1 MTNTESLFPPKSAA
15 HPTIYAYSETRAEL
29 AGLLK
34 VGYTDRA
41 VETRMAEHYPTKLPD
56 GTMPYRVELV
66 ESAMRPDG
74 SCFLDHDVHRLLK
87 AHGFPCAGGEWFRC
101 GIDDVRAAMR
111 ALESIKGFRSL
122 NKDIATIISNAKE
135 LKKAKAEDA
144 KPTKAEAK
152 ALTEKEKEMKS
163 KRREIQEKLIKF
175 ATRVPIFMYLS
186 DYRERSLKDV
196 VSQLESGLF
205 RAVTGLNVQD
215 FELLVGLNVFNG
227 PLMNDAVFKFK
238 RYEDGSISYTG
249 IDPHAGDAS
258 VGGWDTAMD
267 RATFDALY
275 RGQQASM
282 APTHAFI

>member
-34 VGYTDRA
+34 VGYTDRT

-66 ESAMRPDG
+66 ESAMR
-74 SCFLDHDVHRLLK
+74 
-87 AHGFPCAGGEWFRC
+87 
-101 GIDDVRAAMR
+101 
-111 ALESIKGFRSL
+111 ALESIEGFRSL

-144 KPTKAEAK
+144 KPTK
-152 ALTEKEKEMKS
+152 
-163 KRREIQEKLIKF
+163 
-175 ATRVPIFMYLS
+175 
-186 DYRERSLKDV
+186 
-196 VSQLESGLF
+196 
-205 RAVTGLNVQD
+205 NVQD

-238 RYEDGSISYTG
+238 RYEDGSISLLCHVAADYG
-249 IDPHAGDAS
+249 KSA
-258 VGGWDTAMD
+258 
-267 RATFDALY
+267 
-275 RGQQASM
+275 
-282 APTHAFI
+282 